1 MPLRGSGDVVVANS
15 RALIFSSHGGVLYSR
30 IEPQRHALPRLDERS
45 VEAHLGTQGKAH
57 TGLHVRYG
65 VTKLVYYEHYD
76 RLMDARARE
85 YKVKHGRRAWKLKL
99 IEEMNPTWRDLYDEL
114 NS

>member
-1 MPLRGSGDVVVANS
+1 MPAFYILASSRNGTLYHGSTSDLSRRIWEHKEKLTRGFTS
-15 RALIFSSHGGVLYSR
+15 
-30 IEPQRHALPRLDERS
+30 
-45 VEAHLGTQGKAH
+45 
-57 TGLHVRYG
+57 RYG

-85 YKVKHGRRAWKLKL
+85 YKVKHWRRAWKLKL
-99 IEEMNPTWRDLYDEL
+99 IEEMNRTWRDLYEEL

>member
-1 MPLRGSGDVVVANS
+1 MAAFYILASSRNGTLYHGSTSDLS
-15 RALIFSSHGGVLYSR
+15 KR
-30 IEPQRHALPRLDERS
+30 IWEHKNKLTP
-45 VEAHLGTQGKAH
+45 GFT
-57 TGLHVRYG
+57 TRYG

-85 YKVKHGRRAWKLKL
+85 YKVKRWRRVWKLKL
-99 IEEMNPTWRDLYDEL
+99 IEEMNPRWRDLYDEL